1 MRRRG
6 GIDSRTDF
14 SGMGLSDVDIARSLQ
29 AEEFNPNPSHIS
41 SESKLDVSELKLYES
56 QAQTRNANNLRRRAE
71 ESLRHEQN
79 KPKPAAVYHTEY
91 DISPS
96 YDRIYQWSMGLI
108 PSYSLDRR
116 IRLQH
121 LLEKL
126 IRDRLYSNE
135 PEYLVKN
142 EIRRLFE
149 EEKSRAPRKSPARRK
164 AKSSKKKAPARKKAK
179 SSKSSKTKK
188 RK

>member
-14 SGMGLSDVDIARSLQ
+14 SDMGLKDAELASRLQ
-29 AEEFNPNPSHIS
+29 AEEFNPGTSYIS
-41 SESKLDVSELKLYES
+41 NESKLDTNVLQLHES
-56 QAQTRNANNLRRRAE
+56 QAQTRNANDLRRRAE
-71 ESLRHEQN
+71 ENLRREQN
-79 KPKPAAVYHTEY
+79 KPKPATIYHHTNY
-91 DISPS
+91 DMSPS
-96 YDRIYQWSMGLI
+96 YDRIYQWSMGLL
-108 PSYSLDRR
+108 PSYSYERK
-116 IRLQH
+116 IRMQS

-135 PEYLVKN
+135 PEYLVKD
-142 EIRRLFE
+142 EIRKLFE
-149 EEKSRAPRKSPARRK
+149 EERRRAPNKAPARKK

-179 SSKSSKTKK
+179 SSKAKK